1 MPDKIVNHFVLVDGS
16 TAKYDAGS
24 LVNLDDTVSLA
35 GYAPDAKAVG
45 DRLTAAEDTAD
56 HADELATTAL
66 AMGESGFNVF
76 CDETQNLTNLK
87 TELPYRA
94 NGYGSIKLNK
104 ITGKNLIISTAQTQT
119 INGVTFTVN
128 NDGTITANGTATGYV
143 NYTISHVVPL
153 NKGDTYVL
161 SGCPSGG
168 GATTYEMCMAGIYAH
183 DYGAGAIHKPASNL
197 TCDVRIII
205 HSGVTIDKTFSPM
218 LRNVYKPI
226 EEYGKNIL
234 DFTFKK
240 VTTNGLTFTESLDGT
255 VTVSGTATANTNFF
269 LLTDYAFEA
278 GKTYKLS
285 GCPSGGTM
293 TTYRLAIGGVSAVD
307 LGSGVVYK
315 PATTSTTDV
324 RILIVN
330 GTTCSNL
337 IFKPVLIEESEPPY
351 TYEKTEVTDYT
362 YGFSSLI
369 YGGTVDFMN
378 GLVTSKY
385 AANGTELA
393 TPTTFTI
400 IHQDIDIDDFAT
412 FYTDPLSY
420 ISLSYIPN
428 AEEENDELYKDYE
441 KTVVTSSLSVGLPI
455 LRLFGDTSLMTKAQK
470 VSLEWIY
477 ENMHG
482 TCTCK
487 WQGAS
492 SIAYEKKNFSISLSN
507 AFDFGWGAQKKY
519 NLKANY
525 IDFSSS
531 RNVCAAKLWGDV
543 VRSRE
548 PVPEELAD
556 LPNGGATDGFPVIL
570 EINGEFHGLY
580 TLTIPKEPYMLGI
593 DEDAPAQAIV
603 SAEDH
608 SEPTRF
614 KATITAA
621 DLAAETSFSVEY
633 APDED
638 NIEWI
643 ATGISNAIT
652 AAIDCHSTADIET
665 LEQYI
670 DLDSVIDHYIFA
682 VLIGGTDLTDKNYLL
697 VTYGNDYWY
706 MSEWDLDTTFGNHW
720 TGGSYNSCA
729 AHPTFA
735 SYAYE
740 SRLMHDI
747 YTYAKARLKARYA
760 VLRSGALSL
769 NNITSKFYNFAV
781 KIPSEV
787 KELDT
792 IKHPLLP
799 GTTTNDLAQI
809 TNWYRQR
816 LEICDAEIDALS

>member
-1 MPDKIVNHFVLVDGS
+1 MSDKIVNHFVLADGS
-16 TAKYDAGS
+16 IAKYDAGS
-24 LVNLDDTVSLA
+24 LLNLDGTVSLA

-45 DRLTAAEDTAD
+45 DRLTATEGTAD

-76 CDETQNLTNLK
+76 CDETQNLENLK
-87 TELPYRA
+87 SELPYRA
-94 NGYGSIKLNK
+94 NGYGSIKLHK
-104 ITGKNLIISTAQTQT
+104 ITGKNLIVPTAQTQT
-119 INGVTFTVN
+119 VNGVTFTVN

-161 SGCPSGG
+161 TGCPSGG
-168 GATTYEMCMAGIYAH
+168 GSTTYEMCMAGVYAH
-183 DYGAGAIHKPASNL
+183 DYGTGAVHKPTSNM
-197 TCDVRIII
+197 TVDVRIII
-205 HSGVTIDKTFSPM
+205 HSGVAINKTFSPM

-234 DFTFKK
+234 TPTFRK
-240 VTTNGLTFTESLDGT
+240 VTTNGLTFTENLDGT
-255 VTVSGTATANTNFF
+255 VIVSGTATATTSFYM
-269 LLTDYAFEA
+269 LTGYTFEA
-278 GKTYKLS
+278 GKTYKLT
-285 GCPSGGTM
+285 GCPSGGNM
-293 TTYRLAIGGVSAVD
+293 STYRLAIGGVLAVD
-307 LGSGVVYK
+307 LGGGVVYK
-315 PATTSTTDV
+315 PETTLASSDV
-324 RILIVN
+324 RILIIN
-330 GTTCSNL
+330 GTACSNL

-351 TYEKTEVTDYT
+351 AYEKTEVTDYT
-362 YGFSSLI
+362 VGFPATI
-369 YGGTVDFMN
+369 YGGTVDFTN
-378 GLVTSKY
+378 GVITSKY
-385 AANGTELA
+385 AADGTILA
-393 TPTTFTI
+393 TPTTYTFTAPTI
-400 IHQDIDIDDFAT
+400 GIDDFAT
-412 FYTDPLSY
+412 FYTNDPVSY
-420 ISLSYIPN
+420 MGLSYIPN
-428 AEEENDELYKDYE
+428 ENENDDLYKNYE

-455 LRLFGDTSLMTKAQK
+455 LKLFGDTSLMTKAQK
-470 VSLEWIY
+470 VYLEWLY
-477 ENMHG
+477 ENAHG

-492 SIAYEKKNFSISLSN
+492 SVAYEKKNYSISLSN
-507 AFDFGWGAQKKY
+507 AFDFGWGEHKKY

-548 PVPEELAD
+548 TVPEELAD
-556 LPNGGATDGFPVIL
+556 LPNGGATDGFPIIL
-570 EINGEFHGLY
+570 EINGEYHGLY

-593 DEDAPAQAIV
+593 DEDSPTQAIV

-608 SEPTRF
+608 SEPTKF

-638 NIEWI
+638 NIAWI

-652 AAIDCHSTADIET
+652 AAINCDSAEGIET
-665 LEQYI
+665 LAQYMDI
-670 DLDSVIDHYIFA
+670 DSVIDHYIFA
-682 VLIGGTDLTDKNYLL
+682 VLVGGTDLTDKNYLL

-720 TGGSYNSCA
+720 TGGSYNGFTSQ
-729 AHPTFA
+729 PTFA
-735 SYAYE
+735 SYANL
-740 SRLMHDI
+740 SRLMYVI

-769 NNITSKFYNFAV
+769 DNVTSKFYNFAV
-781 KIPSEV
+781 NIPSEV

-816 LEICDAEIDALS
+816 LEVCDAEIDAL

>member
-1 MPDKIVNHFVLVDGS
+1 MPDKIVNHFVLADGS
-16 TAKYDAGS
+16 TAKYDASS
-24 LVNLDDTVSLA
+24 LLNLDETVSLA

-45 DRLTAAEDTAD
+45 DRL
-56 HADELATTAL
+56 ATLVT
-66 AMGESGFNVF
+66 EKKGFNVF
-76 CDETQNLTNLK
+76 VDGLQSITNIAA
-87 TELPYRA
+87 ELPYRA
-94 NGYGSIKLNK
+94 NGYGSIKLHK
-104 ITGKNLIISTAQTQT
+104 ITGKNLIVQTAQTQT
-119 INGVTFTVN
+119 VNGVTFTVN

-153 NKGDTYVL
+153 NKGDTYIL
-161 SGCPSGG
+161 TGCPSGG
-168 GATTYEMCMAGIYAH
+168 SATTYEMCMAGAYAH
-183 DYGAGAIHKPASNL
+183 DYGTGAIHKPLSNM
-197 TCDVRIII
+197 TCDIRIMI
-205 HSGVTIDKTFSPM
+205 HPGVAINKTFSPM
-218 LRNVYKPI
+218 LRNAYKPI

-240 VTTNGLTFTESLDGT
+240 VVTNGLTFTENLDGT
-255 VTVSGTATANTNFF
+255 VTVSGTATATTSFYM
-269 LLTDYAFEA
+269 LTGYTFEA
-278 GKTYKLS
+278 GKTYKLT
-285 GCPSGGTM
+285 GCPSGGNM
-293 TTYRLAIGGVSAVD
+293 STYRLAIGGVIAVD
-307 LGSGVVYK
+307 LGGGVVYK
-315 PATTSTTDV
+315 PETTLASSDV
-324 RILIVN
+324 RILILS
-330 GTTCSNL
+330 GTACNNL

-351 TYEKTEVTDYT
+351 TYEETEVTDYT
-362 YGFSSLI
+362 CGFSSVI
-369 YGGTVDFMN
+369 YGGTVDFIN

-400 IHQDIDIDDFAT
+400 VHQDIDIDDFAT

-441 KTVVTSSLSVGLPI
+441 KTAVTSSLSVGLPI
-455 LRLFGDTSLMTKAQK
+455 LRLFGDTSLMTKEQK

-477 ENMHG
+477 ENAHG

-492 SIAYEKKNFSISLSN
+492 SVAYEKKNYSISLSN
-507 AFDFGWGAQKKY
+507 VFDFGWGAQKKY

-525 IDFSSS
+525 IDFSSA
-531 RNVCAAKLWGDV
+531 RNICAAKLWGDV

-548 PVPEELAD
+548 TVPEELAD

-580 TLTIPKEPYMLGI
+580 TLTIPKEPYLLGV
-593 DEDAPAQAIV
+593 DKSANNQAIV

-608 SEPTRF
+608 SEPTKF

-652 AAIDCHSTADIET
+652 AAINCHSAEDIET
-665 LEQYI
+665 LAQYI
-670 DLDSVIDHYIFA
+670 DIDSVIDHYIFA
-682 VLIGGTDLTDKNYLL
+682 VLIGGTDITDKNYLL

-706 MSEWDLDTTFGNHW
+706 MSEWDLDTIFGNHW
-720 TGGSYNSCA
+720 TGGSYNGFTSQ
-729 AHPTFA
+729 PTFA
-735 SYAYE
+735 SYANV
-740 SRLMHDI
+740 SRLMYVI

-769 NNITSKFYNFAV
+769 DNVTSKFYNFAV
-781 KIPSEV
+781 NIPSEV

-799 GTTTNDLAQI
+799 GTATNDLAQI